1 MRTTRWP
8 RTQPGGTPAPV
19 MPRLSMLALCMAG
32 ILLLPACGG
41 GGGGA
46 GYSGAMVRP
55 NPPPPPPAPPPPPP
69 APVFDPAQPPSINTT
84 GDVQITLVAGASQ
97 NRTNVSTLGSISVGG
112 ISDGAFVLGGT
123 NRFDAGTTV
132 SSGQLFLAGNL
143 FSDVSVQQDARLS
156 LYEANIVGD
165 VLMAGTFKPVFDD
178 IGDGGFDYY
187 LSWGSEIWGDYT
199 QTPTGTMAVALG
211 VTKGVVAPLLDIHG
225 VAHLQGTLAVDVDPV
240 YVTSTPRAEWILRAS
255 GGVVGQFDRWI
266 NTGPLFIT
274 ASLRYAPNDVFFDI
288 TRISAQAAM
297 AASPFADAATL
308 ASAAHLDRAFEA
320 ADGFAGMS
328 RDELNASQRQFLAS
342 AAAIQRIGD
351 HAQAAAT
358 LDSLSGQAHASAQA
372 LLLDRAAAPAAQLRT
387 RLDRLRPGMR
397 AGAWTQRVDGG
408 GNVAGNGSIGAGY
421 DIDGRVGGFDQWLG
435 NGWLLGA
442 SVGWSD
448 SRMQFERQG
457 GDARADTPMA
467 NVYLHRR
474 GSNDTYVT
482 GITGYGH
489 TRLTL
494 DRPLDLASAG
504 RHHAHSERDV
514 SLAYVHAETGRS
526 FGVGGGR
533 LTPFASGDWSALR
546 SEGFVEQGNSGF
558 ELVAQPSG
566 ETRMSGGAGM
576 RYLRDWRFGSEGWMQ
591 LDVSAQYRHVF
602 ARSGDP
608 VHAAFAGAPM
618 AGFQLDGLPF
628 DDDHGV
634 FGFGLAGGWRDA
646 WRWFVLYDKAF
657 TGDARGDAWSAGLR
671 LAF

>member
-1 MRTTRWP
+1 MRTTILP
-8 RTQPGGTPAPV
+8 RTLPGGTPAPV
-19 MPRLSMLALCMAG
+19 VPRLSLLALCMAG
-32 ILLLPACGG
+32 ILLLPACSGG
-41 GGGGA
+41 GGGS

-69 APVFDPAQPPSINTT
+69 PAPVFDPTQPPSINTT
-84 GDVQITLVAGASQ
+84 GDVQITLVSGASQ
-97 NRTNVSTLGSISVGG
+97 SRNNVSTLGAISVSGSG
-112 ISDGAFVLGGT
+112 DSVFVLGGT

-143 FSDVSVQQDARLS
+143 FSDVSVQQGARLS
-156 LYEANIVGD
+156 FYEANIVGD
-165 VLMAGTFKPVFDD
+165 VLMAGTFSPVFDD

-199 QTPTGTMAVALG
+199 QTSTGTMAVALG

-225 VAHLQGTLAVDVDPV
+225 VARLQGTLAVDVDPV
-240 YVTSTPRAEWILRAS
+240 YVTSVPRAEWILRAS

-266 NTGPLFIT
+266 NSGPLFIT
-274 ASLRYAPNDVFFDI
+274 GNLRYMPNDVFFDI

-297 AASPFADAATL
+297 ATSPFADAATL
-308 ASAAHLDRAFEA
+308 ASAAHLDRAFDA
-320 ADGFAGMS
+320 ADAFADLP
-328 RDELNASQRQFLAS
+328 RDGLSDAQRQFLSS

-358 LDSLSGQAHASAQA
+358 LDSLSGQAHASAQG
-372 LLLDRAAAPAAQLRT
+372 LLLERAAAPSAQLRT
-387 RLDRLRPGMR
+387 RLDRVRAGMQ
-397 AGAWTQRVDGG
+397 AGAWSQRIGG
-408 GNVAGNGSIGAGY
+408 GQVSGGIGASYGVAGQA
-421 DIDGRVGGFDQWLG
+421 GGFDQWLG

-442 SVGWSD
+442 SAGWSD

-457 GDARADTPMA
+457 GDARADMPMA

-474 GSNDTYVT
+474 GRDDTYFT
-482 GITGYGH
+482 GVTGYGH
-489 TRLTL
+489 ARLTL

-514 SLAYVHAETGRS
+514 SLAYVHAEAGRT
-526 FGVGGGR
+526 FAVGGGR
-533 LTPFASGDWSALR
+533 LTPFASAAWSVLR
-546 SEGFVEQGNSGF
+546 SDGFVEQGDSGF
-558 ELVAQPSG
+558 ELIAQPSG

-576 RYLRDWRFGSEGWMQ
+576 RYLRDWRIGGDGWMQ

-602 ARSGDP
+602 ARGGDP

-628 DDDHGV
+628 DDGHGV
-634 FGFGLAGGWRDA
+634 LGFGLAGGWRDA
-646 WRWFVLYDKAF
+646 WRWFVVYDTAF
-657 TGDARGDAWSAGLR
+657 AGDALDDAWSAGLR
-671 LAF
+671 FGF